1 MTGEEVSYAKLQTM
15 VVKATSALVG
25 MGFGRGSVATVY
37 SSNCIEFFALY
48 LAVGAAGGTISTVNP
63 SYTAGSAFDCCLI
76 TQHGLLCR
84 QVYGKFG

>member
-37 SSNCIEFFALY
+37 SGNCIEYVVMF
-48 LAVGAAGGTISTVNP
+48 LAVGAAGGTVSTVNP
-63 SYTAGSAFDCCLI
+63 LYTAGRE
-76 TQHGLLCR
+76 T
-84 QVYGKFG
+84 